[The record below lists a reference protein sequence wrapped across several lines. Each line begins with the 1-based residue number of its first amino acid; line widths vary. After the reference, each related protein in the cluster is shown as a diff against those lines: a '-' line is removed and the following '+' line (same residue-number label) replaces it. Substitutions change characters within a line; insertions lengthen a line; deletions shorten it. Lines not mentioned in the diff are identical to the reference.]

1 MKGKI
6 DKYGNLYI
14 ERGDKMKSQSCP
26 FKEKSEHDYFE
37 NCNDECP
44 LFGEPVFDED
54 RKMQVGRSG
63 DTASLVKVGLKES
76 ATITLCHRELHF
88 EKLTDEREANHAK

>member
-44 LFGEPVFDED
+44 LFGEPKTVALDTLYQSDKKVETALVICHGKCLVFD
-54 RKMQVGRSG
+54 Q
-63 DTASLVKVGLKES
+63 
-76 ATITLCHRELHF
+76 F
-88 EKLTDEREANHAK
+88 TDERVRGDE

>member
-26 FKEKSEHDYFE
+26 FKEKRERDYFE
-37 NCNDECP
+37 KCNDKCP
-44 LFGEPVFDED
+44 LFGEPKLEIDG
-54 RKMQVGRSG
+54 K
-63 DTASLVKVGLKES
+63 S
-76 ATITLCHRELHF
+76 AIIEICDGKTLFLDQF
-88 EKLTDEREANHAK
+88 TDERVGGEE

>member
-44 LFGEPVFDED
+44 LFG
-54 RKMQVGRSG
+54 R
-63 DTASLVKVGLKES
+63 
-76 ATITLCHRELHF
+76 
-88 EKLTDEREANHAK
+88 

>member
-14 ERGDKMKSQSCP
+14 ERVDKMKSQSCP

-44 LFGEPVFDED
+44 MFGEPKPTIDIGLYGRSEKTGQTTIEICHRDLIFDE
-54 RKMQVGRSG
+54 
-63 DTASLVKVGLKES
+63 
-76 ATITLCHRELHF
+76 F
-88 EKLTDEREANHAK
+88 TDERIPEVCTEAPHD